1 MMKLR
6 MRALRLLR
14 TRMLKE
20 DNREELTSTNL
31 SLEVTKKM
39 KINSL
44 LPSQLELFK
53 IVEVLLPICLD

>member
-14 TRMLKE
+14 IRMPKE
-20 DNREELTSTNL
+20 DNSEELTSTNL

>member
-14 TRMLKE
+14 TRMPKE
-20 DNREELTSTNL
+20 DNKEELTSTNL

-44 LPSQLELFK
+44 LLSQLELFK
-53 IVEVLLPICLD
+53 IVEVLLPICLE

>member
-14 TRMLKE
+14 TRMPKE
-20 DNREELTSTNL
+20 DNSEELTSTNL

-39 KINSL
+39 RINSL